1 MATILLDEVLEAF
14 QDLLKITDFFI
25 TIFFS
30 YGQDKIPINAL
41 LPFAL
46 QITTLLRFSSL
57 T

>member
-30 YGQDKIPINAL
+30 YGQDKITISAL
-41 LPFAL
+41 SPFAL
-46 QITTLLRFSSL
+46 QITTSLRFSSL

>member
-1 MATILLDEVLEAF
+1 MATIPLDEVLEAF

-30 YGQDKIPINAL
+30 YGQDKIIISAL
-41 LPFAL
+41 SPFAL